1 MPYAYLTLLKPPQAL
16 NLVAGRH
23 ANSDSPVALRIEIP
37 SITGASHGNL
47 NAESSESELE
57 VVSPQRHRLGE
68 HPAQTHDI
76 EKIHLSP
83 SSCPHPVNNNDVETG
98 HSTSRAD
105 TGCNVNGGG
114 QPELESGVNQV
125 NSANTRLAVR
135 NNTGKTECPTRR
147 QAERGAKRTK
157 YRRRH
162 SSLRQIADTGPLNSG
177 LRQTE
182 LEAETLSPATETC
195 TIENGSDAS
204 VSDHSQL
211 VSAWMDNPEIASMSQ
226 NHILAMHRQPRQEL
240 MSYLDLVASIGTVD
254 VIRSF
259 AIGATQLMRH
269 TRFSYE
275 VPTPPNHLQ
284 DIEDAD
290 AMQCFWRAAYRSQVN
305 ASLVSFGIILHRRSL
320 ATLRYCYFK
329 AISSIKCTMQRKRQP
344 GHTKTAVARGILLD
358 TVFPGSDK
366 LVSDFLCLFLVM
378 PLMLHRN

>member
-1 MPYAYLTLLKPPQAL
+1 MPFAYLTLLKPPHAS
-16 NLVAGRH
+16 NPVADRQP
-23 ANSDSPVALRIEIP
+23 NSDSLVSLRIEIP
-37 SITGASHGNL
+37 STTGASNGNL
-47 NAESSESELE
+47 AAESSEPELE
-57 VVSPQRHRLGE
+57 VVSPQRLRPDE
-68 HPAQTHDI
+68 HPARTREI
-76 EKIHLSP
+76 GKIYSGH
-83 SSCPHPVNNNDVETG
+83 SSCPHSGGNNDVETG
-98 HSTSRAD
+98 HNNGRAD
-105 TGCNVNGGG
+105 IRGNVARVDGSGR
-114 QPELESGVNQV
+114 PELECDVNQV

-135 NNTGKTECPTRR
+135 NNAGENERPTSR
-147 QAERGAKRTK
+147 QAERGAKHTK

-162 SSLRQIADTGPLNSG
+162 SSLRQKLQPKVPTRQIADTGALSLG

-195 TIENGSDAS
+195 TIEEGSDAS
-204 VSDHSQL
+204 VGDHSQL

-240 MSYLDLVASIGTVD
+240 LSYLDLIASIGTVD

-259 AIGATQLMRH
+259 TVGVTQLMCH

-275 VPTPPNHLQ
+275 VPAPPNHLQ

-305 ASLVSFGIILHRRSL
+305 ASLVSFGVILHRRSL

-329 AISSIKCTMQRKRQP
+329 AINSIKCTMQRKGEP
-344 GHTKTAVARGILLD
+344 GHTKTAIARGILLD

-366 LVSDFLCLFLVM
+366 LVSDFL
-378 PLMLHRN
+378 